1 VAEGIRRMRAGE
13 VTLSP
18 GYDGEYGK
26 IHLLDEEEINT
37 LSGQISL
44 FGMPGSAPAKQQ
56 KQNAPKPKAR
66 RACPKQTKEEPAQQG
81 LLGELNDRQ
90 KAAVTAPEQ
99 AVIVTAGPGTGK
111 TKTLVARIAWL
122 IGEQKVKPADIAAV
136 TFTNKAADEMRQRL
150 IQHFGG
156 RRAIQGMRIGTF
168 HSLCLDLLSRD
179 GQEITIADENEA
191 AVLAIEILK
200 EGKLQLSPRKFLQEV
215 SQVKS
220 GVIETAAPG
229 GL

>member
-1 VAEGIRRMRAGE
+1 MRA
-13 VTLSP
+13 
-18 GYDGEYGK
+18 K
-26 IHLLDEEEINT
+26 ILNA
-37 LSGQISL
+37 SA
-44 FGMPGSAPAKQQ
+44 GS
-56 KQNAPKPKAR
+56 
-66 RACPKQTKEEPAQQG
+66 
-81 LLGELNDRQ
+81 
-90 KAAVTAPEQ
+90 
-99 AVIVTAGPGTGK
+99 GK
-111 TKTLVARIAWL
+111 TYQLAYKYVRDVV
-122 IGEQKVKPADIAAV
+122 EQPGRYRHILAV

-191 AVLAIEILK
+191 AVLATEILK

-220 GVIETAAPG
+220 GVIETPPHPEAYERYCTRLREYGVRDFDDLLLDALQLDTSFPHLLVDEFQDSNEMQYRLVQNGAAQGRACFSLATPINRFTASADRARG
-229 GL
+229 ALIGF

>member
-1 VAEGIRRMRAGE
+1 M
-13 VTLSP
+13 
-18 GYDGEYGK
+18 
-26 IHLLDEEEINT
+26 
-37 LSGQISL
+37 
-44 FGMPGSAPAKQQ
+44 
-56 KQNAPKPKAR
+56 
-66 RACPKQTKEEPAQQG
+66 
-81 LLGELNDRQ
+81 
-90 KAAVTAPEQ
+90 
-99 AVIVTAGPGTGK
+99 IVTAGPGTGK

-191 AVLAIEILK
+191 AVLATEILK

-220 GVIETAAPG
+220 GVIETPPHPEAYGNTACVTLTICCSMHSSWIRPSPISSWMNFKIAMKCNTASYKNGAAQGRACFSLATPINRFTASADRARG
-229 GL
+229 ALIGF